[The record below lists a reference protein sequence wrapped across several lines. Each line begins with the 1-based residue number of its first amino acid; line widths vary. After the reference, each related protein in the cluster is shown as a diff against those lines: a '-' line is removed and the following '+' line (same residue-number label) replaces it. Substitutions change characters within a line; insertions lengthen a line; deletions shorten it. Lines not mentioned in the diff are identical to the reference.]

1 MSELLSCPLT
11 LKMRTG
17 YDMNTPTAHRLIPK
31 LCGWGAAALTLHGRS
46 RQQRYSKSADWT
58 YISQCASG
66 MSHDVPLIGNGDV
79 FSYEDVDQAPHPHPT
94 PDP

>member
-31 LCGWGAAALTLHGRS
+31 LCGWGAAAPTPTLPLPLTL
-46 RQQRYSKSADWT
+46 ALT
-58 YISQCASG
+58 LTLA
-66 MSHDVPLIGNGDV
+66 L
-79 FSYEDVDQAPHPHPT
+79 ALALALT
-94 PDP
+94 LTLT